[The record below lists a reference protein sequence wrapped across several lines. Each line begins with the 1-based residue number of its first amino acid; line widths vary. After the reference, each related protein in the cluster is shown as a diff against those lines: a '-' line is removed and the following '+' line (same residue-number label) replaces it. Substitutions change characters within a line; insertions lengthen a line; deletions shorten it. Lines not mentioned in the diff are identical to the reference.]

1 MLTVKWELASGDS
14 GQADL
19 DADDKWTFG
28 RVGGDD
34 PPTLATDDIR
44 ISRNA
49 LTIRDSGPGP
59 VVFCGQ
65 RGDGVK
71 VAVVSADG
79 TERALTEGTAVHLG
93 EEARRIEVAIGGD
106 VLLKVQVY
114 FDLRPTV
121 KERQAA
127 LDDESASPGD
137 SADD

>member
-19 DADDKWTFG
+19 DPDDKWTFG
-28 RVGGDD
+28 RVGGDE

-44 ISRNA
+44 VSRNA

-65 RGDGVK
+65 RGDGVR
-71 VAVVSADG
+71 VVVVSADG
-79 TERALTEGTAVHLG
+79 TERPITEGTAVHLG
-93 EEARRIEVAIGGD
+93 EEARRIDVAAGD
-106 VLLKVQVY
+106 ELLLKVQVL

-127 LDDESASPGD
+127 QDGEAAD
-137 SADD
+137 STED

>member
-1 MLTVKWELASGDS
+1 MLTVKWELASGES

-28 RVGGDD
+28 RVGGDE
-34 PPTLATDDIR
+34 PPTVATDDIR
-44 ISRNA
+44 VSRNA

-65 RGDGVK
+65 RGDGVR
-71 VAVVSADG
+71 VVVVSADG
-79 TERALTEGTAVHLG
+79 TERPITQGTAAHLG
-93 EEARRIEVAIGGD
+93 EDARRIDVAIADD

-127 LDDESASPGD
+127 LDGSAAESP
-137 SADD
+137 ADD